1 MATLERYWTVRD
13 VMEVLPYGKTKIV
26 AIINSLPHINDGKKL
41 LVEPRQIHEWLLRN
55 TRTAAQQTTPAPIR
69 KKPRAQKI
77 PGLTEDGLIPYR
89 HSNRKGA

>member
-55 TRTAAQQTTPAPIR
+55 TKTAKKAAIAQAR

-77 PGLTEDGLIPYR
+77 PGLTPDGLIPYR